1 MESIESVELIG
12 PMELI
17 EEPIQ
22 VDSPKSAKDDSSS
35 DDSSL
40 RNEIITLIKD
50 KKKLSDSSI
59 EVYLRNLRKLNS
71 NKTLTD
77 NEFKFLD
84 DAEAIMTKLECFKE
98 TTKRNYLISIVSILS
113 LYPNLKSLHDVYHA
127 LMMTKKAEI
136 NEIQSTGTRSDTQ
149 EENWVDW
156 DCVKEHH
163 KLLGEKVDVFYK
175 KKTLPPEDFLI
186 LTAYMILSLY
196 VLIPPRRNKDYCVMR
211 VVNTFTPGEIHCPAY
226 NYYDTLKK
234 KFIFNNYKTS
244 KKYGRFDIQVTRAL
258 QTVINK
264 YLKHRLYKFPVDDND
279 NKPFLIKPDGSPLD
293 KSNDITK
300 ILNKVFG
307 KAIGSTMLRHIFLT
321 DKYSTVFKTAKID
334 AEKMGHSETEQKKYI
349 KDKLTVVV

>member
-1 MESIESVELIG
+1 MESITPVQTESIIIDQQSIPTTPEV
-12 PMELI
+12 
-17 EEPIQ
+17 
-22 VDSPKSAKDDSSS
+22 SSSS
-35 DDSSL
+35 DDDTSL
-40 RNEIITLIKD
+40 RQEIIALIKD

-71 NKTLTD
+71 NKPLTD
-77 NEFKFLD
+77 NQFKFLD
-84 DAEAIMTKLECFKE
+84 NAEEIMTKLDAFKE

-113 LYPNLKSLHDVYHA
+113 LYPNLKSMHDIYHA

-156 DCVKEHH
+156 NSVKEHH
-163 KLLGEKVDVFYK
+163 KILSDKVDTFYK
-175 KKTLPPEDFLI
+175 KKTIAPEDFLV

-196 VLIPPRRNKDYCVMR
+196 VLIPPRRNKDYCLMH
-211 VVNTFTPGEIHCPAY
+211 VVNTFTPGEIHCPAF
-226 NYYDTLKK
+226 NYYDVQKK

-244 KKYGRFDIQVTRAL
+244 KKYGRFDIQAPRSL

-264 YLKHRLYKFPVDDND
+264 YLKHRTYKFPVDDND

-334 AEKMGHSETEQKKYI
+334 AEKMGHSETEQKRYI
-349 KDKLTVVV
+349 KERLTVSV